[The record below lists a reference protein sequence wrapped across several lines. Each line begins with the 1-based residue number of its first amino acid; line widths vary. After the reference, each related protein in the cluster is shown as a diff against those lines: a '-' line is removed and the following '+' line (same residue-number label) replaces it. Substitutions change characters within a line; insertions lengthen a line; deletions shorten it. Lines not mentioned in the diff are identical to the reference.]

1 MDKPYYEYVIVPKDS
16 LPEGVGPFDPA
27 QKCWISLRSNDGE
40 YMYVHGTE
48 PIVQTVQ
55 WYGTLKVGAPLCS
68 PDTKFLCYPVGEGKV
83 VLHSNIGKKWV
94 QGVNRLTRGYSE
106 CRSDAVFEVVKDED
120 YAENTI
126 ALKSM
131 HINQYLSADKSKN
144 GSIQHLKSEVGFNEQ
159 WTVVVHEYVHDD
171 ERPVII
177 EEQTAELVVDVAG
190 TVAPGAQVCDNLVNI
205 TFCAFC
211 TFGICSFNDI

>member
-1 MDKPYYEYVIVPKDS
+1 
-16 LPEGVGPFDPA
+16 
-27 QKCWISLRSNDGE
+27 
-40 YMYVHGTE
+40 MYVQGTE

-55 WYGTLKVGAPLCS
+55 WYGTLKVGTGLCNPS
-68 PDTKFLCYPVGEGKV
+68 TKFLCYPVGEGKV
-83 VLHSNIGKKWV
+83 VLHSNIGKKWIEV
-94 QGVNRLTRGYSE
+94 FESNDMNGVNRLTCGYSE

-131 HINQYLSADKSKN
+131 HINKYLSADKSKN
-144 GSIQHLKSEVGFNEQ
+144 GSIQRLKSEVGFNEQ

-171 ERPVII
+171 EGPVII

-205 TFCAFC
+205 TFCTFC
-211 TFGICSFNDI
+211 ICLFNDI